1 MCSLGLRW
9 ARISVAA
16 VGVLL
21 LVARAEATRKVVVG
35 PRTTLD
41 GLARQYDVPKGE
53 IARANG
59 IHPEAILR
67 DGQVLVIPDPPPLV
81 RVPPAM
87 KRPGIVAADRVAIRR
102 GPGTSYYRITLVD
115 SGAKVTVTASKDG
128 WYQVT
133 TASVPNGW
141 IRADFL
147 KLAGEQTASAQAAG
161 SPTRT
166 RQAVAK
172 AAQKSD
178 ATKTAS
184 KAAVPATGPRVIV
197 GDRVSVR
204 SKPSTESARVTLLD
218 DGATVYVVARAG
230 QWRKVRLA
238 SGKTGYVRE
247 DFLGMRSRSGV
258 RPQVETAS
266 SRRAGQSER
275 SRVTSKNQRDHARR
289 AASRAVSEGTPSA
302 QKIGG
307 GSGASAV
314 VRTAFAFRGARYRYG
329 GSSRGGFDCSGFT
342 SHVFARNGINL
353 PHSSAA
359 QFRCGTPV
367 PKSQL
372 KEGDLV
378 FFQTTRR
385 GISHVGIYIGNGR
398 FVHASSAKGRV
409 RVDTLASG
417 YYAQRYRGAR
427 RVR

>member
-41 GLARQYDVPKGE
+41 GLARQYDVPKAE

-81 RVPPAM
+81 RIPPAM
-87 KRPGIVAADRVAIRR
+87 KRPGVVASDRVAIRR
-102 GPGTSYYRITLVD
+102 GPGTSYYRITLLD
-115 SGAKVTVTASKDG
+115 TGAKVTVTASKNG

-147 KLAGEQTASAQAAG
+147 KLAGERTTSARASG
-161 SPTRT
+161 SPART
-166 RQAVAK
+166 RQAVANV
-172 AAQKSD
+172 AQKSD
-178 ATKTAS
+178 AKKIAS

-218 DGATVYVVARAG
+218 DGATVYVVACAG
-230 QWRKVRLA
+230 EWRKVRLA

-247 DFLGMRSRSGV
+247 DFLGMRSRTGI

-266 SRRAGQSER
+266 SRKAGRSER
-275 SRVTSKNQRDHARR
+275 SRVASRNERGHARR
-289 AASRAVSEGTPSA
+289 AASRNVPERSEAVAHT
-302 QKIGG
+302 GG
-307 GSGASAV
+307 RPGSSGV
-314 VRTAFAFRGARYRYG
+314 VRTAFAFRGTRYRYG
-329 GSSRGGFDCSGFT
+329 GSSRRGFDCSGFT
-342 SHVFARNGINL
+342 SHVFGRNGISL
-353 PHSSAA
+353 PHNAAA